1 MTDEEQKRIFA
12 KNLNYYISLSGKQQK
27 EIANDL
33 GYSPTTFNTWCV
45 GKIIPGAGKIQ
56 HIADYFK
63 IGKSDLLDDKSLLAN
78 TQKSKGITIK
88 VLGRVAAGIPIEAIT
103 DVIDTE
109 EISEELAKTGEF
121 FGLKI
126 HGDSMEPR
134 MYEGDVVIVRKQE
147 DAESGDIVIALVNG
161 NDATCKRLTKYAG
174 GISLVSLNSAKY
186 EPMMYSNEDIENM
199 PVKIIGKVVELRG
212 KL

>member
-109 EISEELAKTGEF
+109 EISEDMARTGEF
-121 FGLKI
+121 FGLQI

-134 MYEGDVVIVRKQE
+134 IYEGDVVIVRQQD
-147 DAESGDIVIALVNG
+147 DADSGDIVIAMING
-161 NDATCKRLTKYAG
+161 NDATCKRLMKYTG
-174 GISLVSLNSAKY
+174 GISLLSLNAKY
-186 EPMMYSNEDIENM
+186 EPMMFSNEEIETK
-199 PVKIIGKVVELRG
+199 PVKILGKVVELRG
-212 KL
+212 KF